1 MSAQSISLKIKF
13 KKKSSPTERG
23 ILTRYEHDCLRRCIG
38 TATSLFIK
46 LSPAALKCTGMLT
59 SLLTYFLYTLPI
71 RVYTFVFILR
81 QKFNTETL
89 FTHELIEFV
98 SIFLNIFAIMH
109 TVKLLKPFKRRQYY
123 LYIYIYTTYLPCTIL
138 KNGTTNH

>member
-1 MSAQSISLKIKF
+1 MSNCSFSTAFNKNQVFKSNTSPVKQTSISEIRPTSPASKTDVMSAQSISLKIKF

-81 QKFNTETL
+81 
-89 FTHELIEFV
+89 
-98 SIFLNIFAIMH
+98 
-109 TVKLLKPFKRRQYY
+109 
-123 LYIYIYTTYLPCTIL
+123 
-138 KNGTTNH
+138 